1 MKDRSSLSGTLGLSQ
16 HEIALLLG
24 ISRSQWS
31 MFVSGKRN
39 LPLTAKKKLMAILIY
54 LQQLKEKDIFN
65 TKKLLQTDQRKNGEL
80 VLQRKLERLRY
91 EQLLLE
97 KKIAV
102 SEQKRAKN
110 LAALHV
116 IRFLE
121 MQKKDP
127 ASLLKNIRDKV
138 ERNLATENIR
148 RLDRLRLRLEAVIT
162 LQNIIQG
169 KM

>member
-1 MKDRSSLSGTLGLSQ
+1 
-16 HEIALLLG
+16 
-24 ISRSQWS
+24 
-31 MFVSGKRN
+31 
-39 LPLTAKKKLMAILIY
+39 
-54 LQQLKEKDIFN
+54 
-65 TKKLLQTDQRKNGEL
+65 
-80 VLQRKLERLRY
+80 RY

-162 LQNIIQG
+162 LQNIIQ
-169 KM
+169 